1 MAIEKKNIVFDLG
14 GILLDIHPQRTFEA
28 FAALGADRAVLSEAY
43 TLANST
49 MMGYEMGLIST
60 EELYSFIA
68 SLLPRQTREMPT
80 DALQSRIRDAWRAL
94 IGELPLYKWQRL
106 TQLRRQGHKLFLLSN
121 TNALHW
127 EQIARNIEQIEG
139 KRVEEYFDRIFL
151 SYEMHRC
158 KPDKEI
164 FVQMLQ
170 EAELQA
176 GDTLFFDDSADNCAA
191 ARSVGIDA
199 VLVERNSQ
207 WGDIL
212 LKD

>member
-1 MAIEKKNIVFDLG
+1 MFDFLAEKGNRMKRKNKAIWAIT
-14 GILLDIHPQRTFEA
+14 P
-28 FAALGADRAVLSEAY
+28 VLAIPERVHH
-43 TLANST
+43 
-49 MMGYEMGLIST
+49 LI
-60 EELYSFIA
+60 
-68 SLLPRQTREMPT
+68 
-80 DALQSRIRDAWRAL
+80 
-94 IGELPLYKWQRL
+94 QRL
-106 TQLRRQGHKLFLLSN
+106 TRLRRQGHKLFLLSN

-139 KRVEEYFDRIFL
+139 KRVEEYFDRVFL

-158 KPDKEI
+158 KPDKDI

-170 EAELQA
+170 EAGLQA
-176 GDTLFFDDSADNCAA
+176 CDTLFFDDSADNCAA

-199 VLVERNSQ
+199 VLVERNSK